1 MSATLTPAAP
11 RASTPA
17 GLAAFSGIVLIWGST
32 FLVISIGNDSLPPVW
47 AATLRLAAATVIL
60 SVLAFVLRQPWP
72 RGRAL
77 EAALWFGVVDFG
89 VSLPLLYWGELRV
102 PSSIA
107 AIFYATI
114 PLTTALLARA
124 LGLERIRPLGL
135 VGAVIG
141 LGGVTMLFATE
152 LRGRMPLLPLSAVLL
167 GALTAALAGVLL
179 KRGTPASPITTNA
192 VAHAAGVPFCLVVSV
207 LLGERHAL
215 PATAS
220 GWFSLTYLTLVG
232 SIGAFV
238 LFAWLVQR
246 WRVTATSFLAVLT
259 PVLGAVLGATVR
271 HEPLGTTT
279 IVGAVVVVSGVVVAN
294 LADRALARRS

>member
-1 MSATLTPAAP
+1 MSDTPNAAP
-11 RASTPA
+11 RASTLA

-32 FLVISIGNDSLPPVW
+32 FLVIRIGNDSLSPVW
-47 AATLRLAAATVIL
+47 AATLRLSAASAIL
-60 SVLAFVLRQPWP
+60 LAIALLTKQPWP
-72 RGRAL
+72 KGRAL
-77 EAALWFGVVDFG
+77 EAAVWFGVVDFG
-89 VSLPLLYWGELRV
+89 VSLPLLYWGEMSV

-107 AIFYATI
+107 AIFYASI

-124 LGLERIRPLGL
+124 MGLERIRPLGL
-135 VGAVIG
+135 LGAIIG
-141 LGGVTMLFATE
+141 LGGVIVLFAAE
-152 LRGRMPLLPLSAVLL
+152 LRGAMPLVPLGAVLL

-179 KRGTPASPITTNA
+179 KRGTPSSPITTNA
-192 VAHAAGVPFCLVVSV
+192 VAHAAGIPFCLVASFA
-207 LLGERHAL
+207 LRETHAL

-259 PVLGAVLGATVR
+259 PVLGAFLGATVR
-271 HEPLGTTT
+271 HERLATTT
-279 IVGAVVVVSGVVVAN
+279 IVGAVVVVSGVIIAN
-294 LADRALARRS
+294 VADRALHKTR